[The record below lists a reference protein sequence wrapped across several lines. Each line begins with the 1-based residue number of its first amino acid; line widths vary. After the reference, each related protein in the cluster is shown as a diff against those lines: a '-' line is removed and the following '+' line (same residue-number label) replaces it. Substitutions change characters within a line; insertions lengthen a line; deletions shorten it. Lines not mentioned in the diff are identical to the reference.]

1 MQGQEILVK
10 DYFAQATPPDLVI
23 GGHAQLGGALVERLA
38 DAGNN
43 HHQQVAENTTTQTDQ
58 LAQAATDAIGKV
70 ESISGTATVQ
80 HTDGTTAPLAGGDP
94 VFLNDVVVTG
104 SDGSVGIVFVDGTTF
119 SLSAGARMTMDEMV
133 FDPASGGG
141 NFVTSVLQGTFIFN
155 TGTIAPNGNM
165 EVNTPVGTIGIR
177 GTTVAARIALE
188 GSDTYIILLA
198 DEDGHV
204 GRVIIQNAGGI
215 QEINEAN
222 AATTLTSFFIA
233 PSQPVIMPGADVIQY
248 FDDVLQQLRA
258 IQGAAPADNQGGA
271 TEEEDTSDQALLD
284 QFDPDSLST
293 AAGGEEAAAGEE
305 GVELEPVDE
314 LSALLGFVPDP
325 LQPVSFFSFNLFGN
339 VGLGSVTFG
348 TAGYYGSGITLDYL
362 DPGVSIFNPPNSPYT
377 ILSGGP
383 GNDDI
388 DGSPF
393 PGPLIILGNA
403 GDDVLTG
410 SPSDDQIYGLGGN
423 DLLIAGHG
431 GGDDLIDGG
440 DDTDTVR
447 YASTTLG
454 VTVDLELGF
463 ASDTTNVNVIGQD
476 NLVDIENVIGGSGN
490 DTLIGDGA
498 SNQLDG
504 SLGSDALTG
513 GDGDDTLYGY
523 LADSSADV
531 EGIAVDPNAGK
542 DAEDGDD
549 SLFGGA
555 GNDTL
560 HGGAGNDV
568 AVFTG
573 NAIDYKI
580 ELVTGDGGNYV
591 TVTDLRQGGEN
602 EGVDTLYD
610 MERLQFADQTALVAN
625 LKSADNYA
633 PGTISLT
640 NSSVAEGIAA
650 DGGITIGALAVDDGD
665 INETYGFE
673 LLNEETRF
681 EIVNGD
687 LRLRSGQQLNFETE
701 LAITLSVKVT
711 DSRGLFYTNELQVT
725 ITDVNEA
732 PTAPVDTNAAP
743 NVIAENAAAGSIVD
757 ITALSTDE
765 DFGEIVSYSL
775 SDDADGRF
783 VINATTG
790 VVAVAQGAQFDFEG
804 DGAYSIEVTATSSG
818 NLTASQTF
826 VIQLSD
832 VQEVIGALSDADT
845 ADNLVAENAAVGTA
859 VGLTAR
865 ATDPDEGDTISYTL
879 SDNAGGRFAIDTA
892 TGVVT
897 VAAALD
903 YETAISH
910 DITVLATSSDGS
922 SSSETFTVSIGNFND
937 NGVVGPVDADNAA
950 NAVAENAAIGTV
962 VGLTAAA
969 SDADAGAA
977 ISYTLSDN
985 AGGRFAIDTVTGVVT
1000 VAAALDYETAISH
1013 DITVLATSSD
1023 GSSNSETFTV
1033 AVGDVNDV
1041 PVAVDEMAALVIDSL
1056 NTVTNGTNLIAND
1069 NIGIDTPGV
1078 VDGVGLSNGAIVG
1091 VDADGTDIYLKADGT
1106 AGSINDKIG
1115 TLHVN
1120 QDGSWSFTQTV
1131 GTNMADAQF
1140 TYRLTDANGD
1150 SDTAT
1155 FAVDLHDPT
1164 PINYNDLTST
1174 QAVDQQNNIMI
1185 ILDCSGSMDS
1195 SVGGTTRFQLAKD
1208 ALANML
1214 AQYDQAGDVNVIVV
1228 GFSSSSTAM
1237 TSWNDVAAALDFI
1250 NNLDASGG
1258 TNYAGGITAAT
1269 NILNSANLQDQLL
1282 NGPTTVYFLS
1292 DGEPTS
1298 GTSLVSNDTVR
1309 NAWDS
1314 ALINHADRVVAVAMG
1329 SDILVTDQDL
1339 ATVANPN
1346 GGGSPANSVIQVNN
1360 LSDLSAV
1367 LATTRGSASGN
1378 VLNGTLTAG
1387 NGDGGVAGVTPDK
1400 GGDPLTRLASF
1411 NYVDPVQGNGTNS
1424 LAISWNGVAAVVTG
1438 AATGQIISN
1447 AGGVVTFAT
1456 NFGVMTFFFVDSGPR
1471 LAGDFTFSAVA
1482 STNAE
1487 VETFQYTTV
1496 DGDGDLDHDGG
1507 ANLVITVAP
1516 DFSLKIVPVET
1527 NFQPGSLSAPQT
1539 GNGSNNTLSGDAG
1552 NNRLDGAGGIDTING
1567 NDGNDWL
1574 VGGTGDDALN
1584 GGSGNDYLDGGA
1596 GNDSMAGGAGNDA
1609 YVVNSATDTVS
1620 EDAGGGTDTVFA
1632 SVTYSITD
1640 IDVEDL
1646 VLTGSANING
1656 TGNDADNH
1664 IYGNAGSNTLSAGD
1678 GDDYV
1683 AGGAGND
1690 TLAGGTGNDFLTGGA
1705 GVDTMT
1711 GGTGNDVFQNQ
1722 TVSDNYSVGTNQ
1734 AVSGINPALYDR
1746 ITDFDA
1752 ATDKI
1757 VFSALYDGAAGWDAG
1772 HLFVEGV
1779 DFSTLA
1785 TGYDGTNAT
1794 GSAYA
1799 SGQASLI
1806 LDSNNNLIYDSNGAA
1821 AGYTIVAQIEPAS
1834 GSPDVTANNVLAA

>member
-1 MQGQEILVK
+1 MVAISELTFGADSRRLVIEGSDAPRIEIPGGGDILKAAFQHVGDDLLITPVQGQEILVK
-10 DYFAQATPPDLVI
+10 DYFASGTQPDLLI
-23 GGHAQLGGALVERLA
+23 DGRAQLGGALVERLA
-38 DAGNN
+38 AAGNS
-43 HHQQVAENTTTQTDQ
+43 HHLQVAENSTTQTDQ
-58 LAQAATDAIGKV
+58 VAQAGTEAIGKV
-70 ESISGTATVQ
+70 ESVSGTASVQ
-80 HTDGTTAPLAGGDP
+80 HADGTSAPLTGGDA

-104 SDGSVGIVFVDGTTF
+104 SDGSVGIVFVDDTTF

-133 FDPASGGG
+133 FDPAGGG
-141 NFVTSVLQGTFIFN
+141 GSFVTTVLQGTFSFN

-188 GSDTYIILLA
+188 GSDTFIILLA

-233 PSQPVIMPGADVIQY
+233 PSQPVIMPGADVIKY
-248 FDDVLQQLRA
+248 FDEVLQQLRA
-258 IQGAAPADNQGGA
+258 IQGAGPVDNQGGA
-271 TEEEDTSDQALLD
+271 AEEEDTSDQALLD

-293 AAGGEEAAAGEE
+293 AAGGEEAAPGEE
-305 GVELEPVDE
+305 GTELEPVDE
-314 LSALLGFVPDP
+314 LSELLGFVPDP
-325 LQPVSFFSFNLFGN
+325 LQPVSFFSFNLFGK
-339 VGLGSVTFG
+339 VGLGSLTFG

-362 DPGVSIFNPPNSPYT
+362 DPGVSVFSPPNSPYT

-383 GNDDI
+383 GNDAI

-393 PGPLIILGNA
+393 TGPLIILGNA
-403 GDDVLTG
+403 GNDVLTG

-463 ASDTTNVNVIGQD
+463 ASDTTAVEIIGQD

-490 DTLIGDGA
+490 DTLIGDDA
-498 SNQLDG
+498 ANQLEG
-504 SLGSDALTG
+504 NLGSDALTG
-513 GDGDDTLYGY
+513 GGGDDNLYGY
-523 LADSSADV
+523 LADGSADV

-542 DAEDGDD
+542 DAEDGGDA
-549 SLFGGA
+549 LFGGA

-580 ELVTGDGGNYV
+580 ELTIGDGGSYV
-591 TVTDLRQGGEN
+591 TVTDLRPGSEN

-625 LKSADNYA
+625 LKTGDNYA

-640 NSSVAEGIAA
+640 NGSVAEGVAPV
-650 DGGITIGALAVDDGD
+650 GGTLIGTLAVIDGD
-665 INETYGFE
+665 SDETYGFE
-673 LLNEETRF
+673 LLSDETRF
-681 EIVNGD
+681 EIVNGE
-687 LRLRSGQQLNFETE
+687 LRLKDGQELDFETE
-701 LAITLSVKVT
+701 PAITLSVKVT
-711 DSRGLFYTNELQVT
+711 DSRGLSYTNELQVT

-732 PTAPVDTNAAP
+732 PSVPVDSNAAP
-743 NVIAENAAAGSIVD
+743 NVIAENAAAGSLVD
-757 ITALSTDE
+757 ITAFSTDE
-765 DFGEIVSYSL
+765 DFGEIVSYGL
-775 SDDADGRF
+775 SDDAGGRF
-783 VINATTG
+783 VIDAVTG

-804 DGAYSIEVTATSSG
+804 DGAYTIEVTATSAG

-832 VQEVIGALSDADT
+832 VQEVIGALGDAD
-845 ADNLVAENAAVGTA
+845 ANANLVAENAAVGTV
-859 VGLTAR
+859 VGLTAH
-865 ATDPDEGDTISYTL
+865 ATDPDAGDAVSYTL
-879 SDNAGGRFAIDTA
+879 TDNAGGRFAIDAA

-897 VAAALD
+897 VAGALD
-903 YETAISH
+903 FETQASH
-910 DITVLATSSDGS
+910 EITVLATSSDGS
-922 SSSETFTVSIGNFND
+922 SSSQSFTI
-937 NGVVGPVDADNAA
+937 
-950 NAVAENAAIGTV
+950 
-962 VGLTAAA
+962 
-969 SDADAGAA
+969 
-977 ISYTLSDN
+977 
-985 AGGRFAIDTVTGVVT
+985 
-1000 VAAALDYETAISH
+1000 
-1013 DITVLATSSD
+1013 
-1023 GSSNSETFTV
+1023 
-1033 AVGDVNDV
+1033 AVGDVQDV
-1041 PVAVDEMAALVIDSL
+1041 PVAIDETAALVIDSL
-1056 NTVTNGTNLIAND
+1056 NTVTNGVNLLAND
-1069 NIGIDTPGV
+1069 QIGVDTPGLI
-1078 VDGVGLSNGAIVG
+1078 DGVGLSSGALIA
-1091 VDADGTDIYLKADGT
+1091 VDADGTDIHLKADGT
-1106 AGSINDKIG
+1106 VGSIDDRIG

-1131 GTNMADAQF
+1131 GTDLADMQF

-1150 SDTAT
+1150 SDTAS

-1164 PINYNDLTST
+1164 PINYNDVTST
-1174 QAVDQQNNIMI
+1174 QAIDQQNNIMI
-1185 ILDCSGSMDS
+1185 ILDCSGSMDNT
-1195 SVGGTTRFQLAKD
+1195 VGGISRFQLAKD

-1228 GFSSSSTAM
+1228 GFSSSTTAM
-1237 TSWNDVAAALDFI
+1237 TSWSDVATALDFI
-1250 NNLDASGG
+1250 NDLEASGG
-1258 TNYAGGITAAT
+1258 TNYASGITTAT
-1269 NILNSANLQDQLL
+1269 NILNNTGLQDQLL

-1292 DGEPTS
+1292 DGQPTS
-1298 GTSLVSNDTVR
+1298 GTSLASNNTVR

-1314 ALINHADRVVAVAMG
+1314 ALTDSVDRVIAVALG

-1339 ATVANPN
+1339 VDIANPN
-1346 GGGSPANSVIQVNN
+1346 GGGSPANAVIQVANFN
-1360 LSDLSAV
+1360 DLSAA
-1367 LATTRGSASGN
+1367 LATTTASASGN

-1387 NGDGGVAGVTPDK
+1387 DGDGGVAGVTPDK
-1400 GGDPLTRLASF
+1400 GSDPVTRLASF
-1411 NYVDPVQGNGTNS
+1411 NYIDPVQGNGTNS

-1438 AATGQIISN
+1438 AAAGQVISN
-1447 AGGVVTFAT
+1447 VGGVVTFAT

-1471 LAGDFTFSAVA
+1471 LAGDFTFAAVA
-1482 STNAE
+1482 STNVE
-1487 VETFQYTTV
+1487 TETFQYTTI
-1496 DGDGDLDHDGG
+1496 DGNGDLDPDGG

-1516 DFSLKIVPVET
+1516 DLSLKIVPVAT

-1539 GNGSNNTLSGDAG
+1539 GNGSDNSLPGDSG
-1552 NNRLDGAGGIDTING
+1552 NNRLDGAGGNDTLNG

-1574 VGGTGDDALN
+1574 IGGSGNDALN
-1584 GGSGNDYLDGGA
+1584 GGDGNDYLDGGI
-1596 GNDSMAGGAGNDA
+1596 GDDVMAGGAGNDA
-1609 YVVNSATDTVS
+1609 YVVNSAADTVS

-1632 SVTYSITD
+1632 SVTYAITD

-1646 VLTGSANING
+1646 VLTGTGNING
-1656 TGNDADNH
+1656 TGNGTGNH
-1664 IYGNAGSNTLSAGD
+1664 LYGNAGNNLLSAGD
-1678 GDDYV
+1678 GNDYL

-1690 TLAGGTGNDFLTGGA
+1690 TLDGGTGNDFLSGGA
-1705 GVDTMT
+1705 GVDTLT
-1711 GGTGNDVFQNQ
+1711 GGVGNDIFQNQ

-1734 AVSGINPALYDR
+1734 AVSGINPALYDK

-1757 VFSALYDGAAGWDAG
+1757 VFSALYDGTGGWDSG

-1779 DFSTLA
+1779 DFSTLT
-1785 TGYDGTNAT
+1785 TGYDGTNGT
-1794 GSAYA
+1794 GTAYA
-1799 SGQASLI
+1799 AGQASLI
-1806 LDSNNNLIYDSNGAA
+1806 LDSNNNLIYDSNGAD
-1821 AGYTIVAQIEPAS
+1821 AGYTIVAQIQPAG
-1834 GSPDVTANNVLAA
+1834 GSPEVTANNVLAA